1 MQSKERNH
9 VLVSLLAVFSLWMP
23 ISVRTTHDVDAAEL
37 LVGGAT
43 TSITPD
49 EPVAVSGQ
57 FPTRIAR
64 TVENPCTAT
73 ALALEAREGDKVV
86 DQAIMVSCDLVA
98 IRGTI
103 QDQLRQR
110 VKDRLQGFDIK
121 KLLLNATHTHT
132 GPVMLEGKY
141 IIPKEG
147 VMQPAEYV
155 EFLLD
160 RLGDLVV
167 NAWESRK
174 PGGVSW
180 ALGHAVVGH
189 NRRAVYADGTAKMYG
204 STNTPSFRSIE
215 GYEDHGVEMLFFW
228 DQEEKLT
235 AIAVNIACP
244 SQEVESRSTVNAD
257 FWHDVREELRKRY
270 GEDLL
275 VLAWPGASG
284 DQSPHLMWR
293 KAAEERMRKLRGLT
307 RTEEIARRIVAAVE
321 DVLPLAKGDI
331 RTDVVMAHRVEEIQ
345 LPVRKVTEEE
355 LAQAKAR
362 VEEYANKPN
371 PSSADVRRRLW
382 HQAVVDRYEKQ
393 DEEPTY
399 AMELHVIR
407 LGDVAV
413 ATNPFELFLDF
424 GIRIKARSKA
434 VQTFLIQ
441 LACSSG
447 IYVAT
452 EKAVQGGGYSAIIE
466 SNLVG
471 PEGGQVLVDRT
482 VEAINATWGE

>member
-1 MQSKERNH
+1 MQSTRASRT
-9 VLVSLLAVFSLWMP
+9 L
-23 ISVRTTHDVDAAEL
+23 SVVVCACALQFVCAGLNRVDAAEL

-73 ALALEAREGDKVV
+73 ALALEARDGDKVV

-103 QDQLRQR
+103 QDQLRE
-110 VKDRLQGFDIK
+110 KLEGKLDGFDLE
-121 KLLLNATHTHT
+121 KLFLNATHTHT

-141 IIPKEG
+141 VIPKEG

-160 RLGDLVV
+160 RLADLVV
-167 NAWESRK
+167 EAWEGRR

-204 STNTPSFRSIE
+204 STSTPSFRSIE
-215 GYEDHGVEMLFFW
+215 GYEDHGVEILFFW
-228 DQEEKLT
+228 DQDQKLT
-235 AIAVNIACP
+235 AIAINVACP

-270 GEDLL
+270 GENLY
-275 VLAWPGASG
+275 VLAWTGASG

-293 KAAEERMRKLRGLT
+293 KAAEERMRNLRGLT
-307 RTEEIARRIVAAVE
+307 RTQEIARRIVSAVE
-321 DVLPLAKGDI
+321 DVLPLVKSDI

-362 VEEYANKPN
+362 VEEYAKKPN
-371 PSSADVRRRLW
+371 PSTADVRRRLW

-407 LGDVAV
+407 LGDVAI

-482 VEAINATWGE
+482 VEGINAMWEK